1 MSVTLRNVAHDSPG
15 DLITVAP
22 RRSHFCLLPF
32 AFYLLPFTFCLL
44 PEPAKLRSN
53 STRVFPYHPRMSTP
67 AVEVSG
73 LTKRYGSFVAV
84 NGLSLSIAHGE
95 ILGLVGPNGAG
106 KTTTLRALGGIHPPS
121 DGRISICGFDII
133 EDPIEAKRRLAF
145 LPDEPRLFDYL
156 TAEEHLQFTGA
167 LYGVADTKSQIEP
180 LLTEFELLD
189 KRKAL
194 PSELSRGMKQKLMI
208 ACGFLHR
215 PDVLIFDEPL
225 TGLDPLGIR
234 RMKESILRR
243 AKAGAAVILSS
254 HLLHLVEE
262 LCDTVAVIQN
272 GTRIAYGTI
281 DDLKWQ
287 ITQGRGDMSLEEA
300 FLKMTA
306 TAEVPTGLS

>member
-1 MSVTLRNVAHDSPG
+1 MT
-15 DLITVAP
+15 
-22 RRSHFCLLPF
+22 
-32 AFYLLPFTFCLL
+32 
-44 PEPAKLRSN
+44 
-53 STRVFPYHPRMSTP
+53 STP
-67 AVEVSG
+67 AIEVSG
-73 LTKRYGSFVAV
+73 LIKRYGSFVAV
-84 NGLSLSIAHGE
+84 NGLSFSVAHGE

-106 KTTTLRALGGIHPPS
+106 KTTTLRALGGIHPPT

-156 TAEEHLQFTGA
+156 TVEEHLQFTGA
-167 LYGVADTKSQIEP
+167 LYGVGDAKSQLEP

-262 LCDTVAVIQN
+262 LCDTVAVIQK
-272 GTRIAYGTI
+272 GTRLAYGTI
-281 DDLKWQ
+281 DALKWQ
-287 ITQGRGDMSLEEA
+287 IAQGRGGDMSLEEA
-300 FLKMTA
+300 FLKMTE
-306 TAEVPTGLS
+306 TAEEPAGRP